1 MGSKVS
7 TTKRKEKKTKER
19 PGILRRFSSTVRN
32 NTEAEWVDNNR
43 SKLIQNV
50 VLVMPIAD
58 ELLQRKVIRNEMY
71 ANIET
76 CRTSHD
82 QMRGLYK
89 ALSTVKAKCAF
100 YKILKENQPELCDI
114 EEATGKPKAFWK
126 KQNTGDLEGPD
137 EGGRVTRSLD
147 KTNSF
152 KKKENISSKEQE
164 HLERVKSLPARRES
178 KMNFNGIFSCGRGGH
193 RNSL

>member
-7 TTKRKEKKTKER
+7 TTKKKQQKTKER
-19 PGILRRFSSTVRN
+19 SGILRSFSSSVRK

-58 ELLQRKVIRNEMY
+58 ELLQRNVIRSEMY

-76 CRTSHD
+76 CRTSHE

-89 ALSTVKAKCAF
+89 ALTTVKAKCAF
-100 YKILKENQPELCDI
+100 YKILKENQPELCDK
-114 EEATGKPKAFWK
+114 EATEKPKAFGR
-126 KQNTGDLEGPD
+126 KQNKDDLEGPD
-137 EGGRVTRSLD
+137 KGGRVTRSLD
-147 KTNSF
+147 KPNVF
-152 KKKENISSKEQE
+152 KKKENISSE
-164 HLERVKSLPARRES
+164 HLERVKSLSAQGES
-178 KMNFNGIFSCGRGGH
+178 KINFNGIFSCGRGGH

>member
-1 MGSKVS
+1 MGSTVS
-7 TTKRKEKKTKER
+7 TTKRKEKKTR
-19 PGILRRFSSTVRN
+19 PKIFRRFSSTVSK

-58 ELLQRKVIRNEMY
+58 ELLQRNVIRNEMY

-89 ALSTVKAKCAF
+89 ALTTVKAKCAF
-100 YKILKENQPELCDI
+100 YKILKENHPELCDI
-114 EEATGKPKAFWK
+114 EEKPKTFWR
-126 KQNTGDLEGPD
+126 KQNKGDLESPD
-137 EGGRVTRSLD
+137 KGGRVTRSLD
-147 KTNSF
+147 KTNGF
-152 KKKENISSKEQE
+152 KKKENISSE
-164 HLERVKSLPARRES
+164 HVERAKSLPAQRES
-178 KMNFNGIFSCGRGGH
+178 KINLNSIFSCGSGGH

>member
-7 TTKRKEKKTKER
+7 TTKRKQKKTKER
-19 PGILRRFSSTVRN
+19 SGILRRFSSTVRK

-58 ELLQRKVIRNEMY
+58 ELLQWKVIRNEMY

-89 ALSTVKAKCAF
+89 ALTTVKAKCAF
-100 YKILKENQPELCDI
+100 YKILKENQPELFDI
-114 EEATGKPKAFWK
+114 EEATGKPKAFWR
-126 KQNTGDLEGPD
+126 KQNKGDLEGPD
-137 EGGRVTRSLD
+137 KGGRVTRSLD

-152 KKKENISSKEQE
+152 KKKENISSE
-164 HLERVKSLPARRES
+164 HFERAKSLSAQEES